1 MKFFRI
7 ITVLA
12 LVFSFF
18 SCNKTELSS
27 DEIIQGLKEALKVG
41 AENSVNQAD
50 KTDGYYGNVLIKI
63 LFPQEAQIVAD
74 VVSAIPIVGQAYIDD
89 VILKM
94 NRAAENAADKAK
106 PIFIDAI
113 LGINFSDAMSILK
126 GSDDA
131 ATQYLRNSTSSQLKT
146 AFKPDIQTALDQV
159 GASSAWETVM
169 TTYNTIQPG
178 QPVNT
183 DLADYTTGKAIDG
196 LFVLIGQEEA
206 KIRKDPAARIT
217 DILQRVFGGL

>member
-1 MKFFRI
+1 MKAIKI
-7 ITVLA
+7 ITVIA
-12 LVFSFF
+12 LVFSFL
-18 SCNKTELSS
+18 SCNKTELTG
-27 DEIIQGLKEALKVG
+27 DEIVQGLKEALKVG
-41 AENSVNQAD
+41 TANSVSQAN
-50 KTDGYYGNVLIKI
+50 KTDGYFANALIKI
-63 LFPQEAQIVAD
+63 MFPEEAQIVAT
-74 VVSAIPIVGQAYIDD
+74 VVSAIPLVGQAYIDD
-89 VILKM
+89 VVLKM

-131 ATQYLRNSTSSQLKT
+131 ATQYLKSSTSTQLKD

-159 GASSAWETVM
+159 GASSAWSTVM

-196 LFVLIGQEEA
+196 LFVLVGQEEA
-206 KIRKDPAARIT
+206 KIRKDPVARIS
-217 DILQRVFGGL
+217 DILQRVFGSL

>member
-1 MKFFRI
+1 MKFLRI

-18 SCNKTELSS
+18 SCNKSELSS

-41 AENSVNQAD
+41 TNNSVNQAEQ
-50 KTDGYYGNVLIKI
+50 TDGYYGNLLIKI
-63 LFPQEAQIVAD
+63 MFPEEAQIVSD

-131 ATQYLRNSTSSQLKT
+131 ATQYLKSATSSQLKT

-169 TTYNTIQPG
+169 TTYNAIQPG

-206 KIRKDPAARIT
+206 KIRKDPAARIS
-217 DILQRVFGGL
+217 DILQKVFGNL

>member
-1 MKFFRI
+1 MKTLKI
-7 ITVLA
+7 LTVLA

-18 SCNKTELSS
+18 SCNKSELSA
-27 DEIIQGLKEALKVG
+27 DEVIQGLKEALKVG
-41 AENSVNQAD
+41 TENSVNVAD
-50 KTDGYYGNVLIKI
+50 KTDGYFANALIKI
-63 LFPQEAQIVAD
+63 VFPEEAQVVAD
-74 VVSAIPIVGQAYIDD
+74 VVSAIPIIGQGYIDQ
-89 VILKM
+89 VVLKM

-113 LGINFSDAMSILK
+113 LGINFTDAMSILQ
-126 GSDDA
+126 GPDDA
-131 ATQYLRNSTSSQLKT
+131 ATQYLKSATSAQLKT
-146 AFKPDIQTALDQV
+146 AFKPDIQTSLDQV

-169 TTYNTIQPG
+169 TTYNSIQPG

-196 LFVLIGQEEA
+196 LFVLLGQEEA